1 MDLYK
6 VSSQKNSSIKK
17 ISKKKKIINDIMN
30 LFIKE
35 NNKKKIISSPE
46 MGKYV
51 ISQTACI

>member
-1 MDLYK
+1 
-6 VSSQKNSSIKK
+6 
-17 ISKKKKIINDIMN
+17 MN